1 MRVQGDLGISI
12 FSNRPV
18 MALFLQRI
26 EPTVALA
33 VLTTII
39 TVTLAVPIGVLAAWR
54 AGTAVDRGVMSFA
67 VLGFS
72 FPVFVIGYVLIYIF
86 AIKLKLLPIQG
97 YRPLADGFWPFLRHL
112 ILPSVAL
119 GLSFMALIARITRAS
134 VLEVLSQDHI
144 RTARA
149 KGLNAW
155 RLLFQHALPNAAVPI
170 VTIIG
175 VGVALLLGGVVVTE
189 SVFAIPGVGR
199 LVVDAI
205 LQRDYPV
212 IQGVLLIFS
221 ADLRRREPDHRSP
234 LRGDRPAHP
243 LLSRRMADLAAET
256 ATDLEAPARKRR
268 SLAWHARRH
277 PTVALGAAILGVVI
291 VATLLAPWLTGHDPL
306 LLDPLRR
313 LRPPSWKH
321 LSGTDGIGRDVW
333 SRTIHGGRVSLVVGL
348 VVAVLS
354 TVIGLH
360 DRPRQRL
367 QPHRRRHPDALH
379 GRPDVDPGDPSRHRV
394 DGGGQG
400 QHHDRHHRHHH
411 RRGAARG
418 APRAQRRAD
427 DP

>member
-1 MRVQGDLGISI
+1 MWAYVLRRILATIPVLAIVALVVFSILHIAPGDPAGVIAGDQATEEQIQAIRAKLRLDLPFHEQFMLWLMNAVQGDLGISI

-134 VLEVLSQDHI
+134 VLEVLAQDHI

-149 KGLNAW
+149 KGLTAW

-221 ADLRRREPDHRSP
+221 LTYVVVNLIIDL
-234 LRGDRPAHP
+234 LY
-243 LLSRRMADLAAET
+243 
-256 ATDLEAPARKRR
+256 
-268 SLAWHARRH
+268 
-277 PTVALGAAILGVVI
+277 VAI
-291 VATLLAPWLTGHDPL
+291 DP
-306 LLDPLRR
+306 RIR
-313 LRPPSWKH
+313 Y
-321 LSGTDGIGRDVW
+321 
-333 SRTIHGGRVSLVVGL
+333 
-348 VVAVLS
+348 
-354 TVIGLH
+354 
-360 DRPRQRL
+360 
-367 QPHRRRHPDALH
+367 
-379 GRPDVDPGDPSRHRV
+379 
-394 DGGGQG
+394 
-400 QHHDRHHRHHH
+400 
-411 RRGAARG
+411 
-418 APRAQRRAD
+418 
-427 DP
+427 

>member
-1 MRVQGDLGISI
+1 MWAYVFRRILVTIPVLAIVALVVFSILHIAPGDPAGVIAGDQATEEQVQAIRTKLRLDLPFHEQFTLWLTNALQGDLGISI

-18 MALFLQRI
+18 VALVLQRI
-26 EPTVALA
+26 EPTIALA

-39 TVTLAVPIGVLAAWR
+39 SITLAVPIGVLAAWR

-72 FPVFVIGYVLIYIF
+72 FPVFVIGYVLIYVF

-119 GLSFMALIARITRAS
+119 GLSFMALIARITRTS
-134 VLEVLSQDHI
+134 VLEVLTQDHI

-149 KGLNAW
+149 KGLPSW
-155 RLLFQHALPNAAVPI
+155 QLLFAHALPNAAVPI

-221 ADLRRREPDHRSP
+221 ATYVIVNLVIDL
-234 LRGDRPAHP
+234 LY
-243 LLSRRMADLAAET
+243 
-256 ATDLEAPARKRR
+256 
-268 SLAWHARRH
+268 
-277 PTVALGAAILGVVI
+277 VVI
-291 VATLLAPWLTGHDPL
+291 DP
-306 LLDPLRR
+306 RIR
-313 LRPPSWKH
+313 Y
-321 LSGTDGIGRDVW
+321 
-333 SRTIHGGRVSLVVGL
+333 
-348 VVAVLS
+348 
-354 TVIGLH
+354 
-360 DRPRQRL
+360 
-367 QPHRRRHPDALH
+367 
-379 GRPDVDPGDPSRHRV
+379 
-394 DGGGQG
+394 
-400 QHHDRHHRHHH
+400 
-411 RRGAARG
+411 
-418 APRAQRRAD
+418 
-427 DP
+427 

>member
-1 MRVQGDLGISI
+1 MWAYVLRRILATIPVLAIVALVVFSILHIAPGDPAGVIAGDQATEEQVQAIRIKLRLDLPFHEQFTLWLTNALQGDLGISI

-18 MALFLQRI
+18 VALVLQRI
-26 EPTVALA
+26 EPTIALA
-33 VLTTII
+33 ILTTII
-39 TVTLAVPIGVLAAWR
+39 AITLAVPVGVLAAWR

-119 GLSFMALIARITRAS
+119 GLSFMALIARITRTS
-134 VLEVLSQDHI
+134 VLEVLTQDHI

-149 KGLNAW
+149 KGLPSW
-155 RLLFQHALPNAAVPI
+155 QLLFAHALPNAAVPI

-221 ADLRRREPDHRSP
+221 ATYVIVNLVIDL
-234 LRGDRPAHP
+234 LY
-243 LLSRRMADLAAET
+243 
-256 ATDLEAPARKRR
+256 
-268 SLAWHARRH
+268 
-277 PTVALGAAILGVVI
+277 VVI
-291 VATLLAPWLTGHDPL
+291 DP
-306 LLDPLRR
+306 RIR
-313 LRPPSWKH
+313 Y
-321 LSGTDGIGRDVW
+321 
-333 SRTIHGGRVSLVVGL
+333 
-348 VVAVLS
+348 
-354 TVIGLH
+354 
-360 DRPRQRL
+360 
-367 QPHRRRHPDALH
+367 
-379 GRPDVDPGDPSRHRV
+379 
-394 DGGGQG
+394 
-400 QHHDRHHRHHH
+400 
-411 RRGAARG
+411 
-418 APRAQRRAD
+418 
-427 DP
+427 

>member
-1 MRVQGDLGISI
+1 MWAYVLRRILATIPVLAIVALVVFSILHIAPGDPAGVIAGDQATEEQVQAIRTKLRLDLPFHEQFTLWLTNALQGDLGISI

-18 MALFLQRI
+18 VSLVLQRI
-26 EPTVALA
+26 EPTIALA

-39 TVTLAVPIGVLAAWR
+39 AITLAVPIGVLAAWR
-54 AGTAVDRGVMSFA
+54 AGTAIDRGLMSFA

-119 GLSFMALIARITRAS
+119 GLSFMALIARITRTS

-149 KGLNAW
+149 KGLPS
-155 RLLFQHALPNAAVPI
+155 RQLLFAHALPNAAVPI

-221 ADLRRREPDHRSP
+221 ATYVIVNLIIDL
-234 LRGDRPAHP
+234 LY
-243 LLSRRMADLAAET
+243 
-256 ATDLEAPARKRR
+256 
-268 SLAWHARRH
+268 
-277 PTVALGAAILGVVI
+277 VVI
-291 VATLLAPWLTGHDPL
+291 DP
-306 LLDPLRR
+306 RIR
-313 LRPPSWKH
+313 Y
-321 LSGTDGIGRDVW
+321 
-333 SRTIHGGRVSLVVGL
+333 
-348 VVAVLS
+348 
-354 TVIGLH
+354 
-360 DRPRQRL
+360 
-367 QPHRRRHPDALH
+367 
-379 GRPDVDPGDPSRHRV
+379 
-394 DGGGQG
+394 
-400 QHHDRHHRHHH
+400 
-411 RRGAARG
+411 
-418 APRAQRRAD
+418 
-427 DP
+427 